1 MLVQAEVTDSL
12 GFDVFSDINAITS
25 ILNSAASDTRCNYI
39 YHRMETFMSKLTLVS
54 HHLCPYVQ
62 RAAIA
67 LLEKGVPFERINID
81 LANKPDWFLQ
91 ISPLGKVPLLR
102 IEEEDGSKAMLF
114 ESSVICE
121 YLEETQPG
129 VALHPKHPL
138 TRARHRGWMEFGSSV
153 LSDLWGYETAQDA
166 DPLEAKRKA
175 LIAKFATLEGVLT
188 DGPYFAGDDFSLVD
202 AVFAPVFRYFDLFDT
217 LGDSGIFEGLERVA
231 RWRKALS
238 EQASV
243 RAAVGADYP
252 QRLMEFLE
260 KHNSILLRQAAAA

>member
-1 MLVQAEVTDSL
+1 
-12 GFDVFSDINAITS
+12 
-25 ILNSAASDTRCNYI
+25 
-39 YHRMETFMSKLTLVS
+39 MSRLTLIS

-67 LLEKGVPFERINID
+67 LLEKGVPFERVNID
-81 LANKPDWFLQ
+81 LADKPDWFLK

-102 IEEEDGSKAMLF
+102 IEEDDGREEVLF

-121 YLEETQPG
+121 YLEETQAG
-129 VALHPKHPL
+129 AALHPADPL

-166 DPLEAKRKA
+166 AQLEAKRKA
-175 LIAKFATLEGVLT
+175 LAAKFATIEDALA
-188 DGPYFAGDDFSLVD
+188 DGPYFAGSRFSLVD

-217 LGDSGIFEGLERVA
+217 LGDSRIFDGLERVK

-238 EQASV
+238 ERASV
-243 RAAVGADYP
+243 RDAVSEDYP
-252 QRLMEFLE
+252 QRLTEFLE
-260 KHNSILLRQAAAA
+260 KHNSILLRRPAAA

>member
-1 MLVQAEVTDSL
+1 
-12 GFDVFSDINAITS
+12 
-25 ILNSAASDTRCNYI
+25 
-39 YHRMETFMSKLTLVS
+39 MSRLTLIS

-81 LANKPDWFLQ
+81 LADKPDWFLK

-102 IEEEDGSKAMLF
+102 IEEEDGRGAVLF

-121 YLEETQPG
+121 YLEETLAG
-129 VALHPKHPL
+129 AALHPVDPL

-153 LSDLWGYETAQDA
+153 LSDLWSYETAEDA
-166 DPLEAKRKA
+166 VQLEAKRKT
-175 LIAKFATLEGVLT
+175 LTAKFATIEAALA
-188 DGPYFAGDDFSLVD
+188 DGPYFAGGSFSLVD

-217 LGDSGIFEGLERVA
+217 LGDSGIFDGLDRVK

-238 EQASV
+238 ARASV
-243 RAAVGADYP
+243 RDAVGEDYP
-252 QRLMEFLE
+252 QRLTEFLE
-260 KHNSILLRQAAAA
+260 KHNSILLRLPAAA

>member
-1 MLVQAEVTDSL
+1 
-12 GFDVFSDINAITS
+12 
-25 ILNSAASDTRCNYI
+25 
-39 YHRMETFMSKLTLVS
+39 MSKLTLVS

-81 LANKPDWFLQ
+81 LADKPDWFLQ

-102 IEEEDGSKAMLF
+102 IEEEDGSEAVLF

-129 VALHPKHPL
+129 VALHLKDAL

-166 DPLEAKRKA
+166 AQLEVKRKA
-175 LIAKFATLEGVLT
+175 LIAKFATLEGVLAG
-188 DGPYFAGDDFSLVD
+188 GPYFASTDFSLVD

-238 EQASV
+238 ERESV
-243 RAAVGADYP
+243 QAAVGADYP
-252 QRLMEFLE
+252 QRLTEFLE
-260 KHNSILLRQAAAA
+260 KHNSILLRLPAAA

>member
-1 MLVQAEVTDSL
+1 
-12 GFDVFSDINAITS
+12 
-25 ILNSAASDTRCNYI
+25 
-39 YHRMETFMSKLTLVS
+39 MSRLTLIS

-81 LANKPDWFLQ
+81 LANKPGWFLK

-102 IEEEDGSKAMLF
+102 IEGQDGSEAVLF

-121 YLEETQPG
+121 YLEETQSG
-129 VALHPKHPL
+129 AALHPADPL

-166 DPLEAKRKA
+166 EQLETKRKA
-175 LIAKFATLEGVLT
+175 LTAKFTTLEGALA
-188 DGPYFAGDDFSLVD
+188 DGPYFAGEEFSLVD

-217 LGDSGIFEGLERVA
+217 LGDSGIFDGLERVK

-238 EQASV
+238 ERASV
-243 RAAVGADYP
+243 RNAVGEDYQ
-252 QRLMEFLE
+252 QRLREFLE
-260 KHNSILLRQAAAA
+260 KHNSILIRLPTAA